1 MEPAGIDMEWRCRY
15 IPSYILFAIQTFSPT
30 FILMKWDSNS
40 SPGIHAVRA
49 SGHPYK
55 KKQGH
60 DNRNGLKVLWFD
72 SLD

>member
-1 MEPAGIDMEWRCRY
+1 MEWRFLY
-15 IPSYILFAIQTFSPT
+15 TPSYILFAIQTFSLT

-55 KKQGH
+55 K
-60 DNRNGLKVLWFD
+60 NRDMTIEMG
-72 SLD
+72 